1 MIPGNFDLP
10 SLVWSDTWLGVPSI
24 VVIDSATNLPPADDL
39 ASVVMD
45 LRPINK
51 STPRVTQTLSTANG
65 EIIITSASGWQIEI
79 PAQTL
84 LVPRPDTVDD
94 YRYSMQFTDVNGL
107 VQTYLAGS
115 FKVIL
120 EPTR

>member
-1 MIPGNFDLP
+1 MVPGEFQLP
-10 SLVWSDTWLGVPSI
+10 TLIFGDTWLGVPSI
-24 VVIDSATNLPPADDL
+24 TVLDSATNLPPADDL

-45 LRPINK
+45 LRRANK
-51 STPRVTQTLSTANG
+51 SNPRVTQTLSTANG
-65 EIIITSASGWQIEI
+65 EIVITSASGWQIEI
-79 PAQTL
+79 PAQDLT
-84 LVPRPDTVDD
+84 VPRPDTVDE
-94 YRYSMQFTDVNGL
+94 YRYSLQFTDVNGL